1 MYDAVSR
8 TLVNDT
14 TSSQKAYRAVT
25 QLPRPTMSLSFQ
37 GGSWKI
43 VYTGTL
49 QSSVTANGTYEDVQ
63 GAASPYSI
71 PTGSGPSLFLRARN

>member
-1 MYDAVSR
+1 
-8 TLVNDT
+8 
-14 TSSQKAYRAVT
+14 
-25 QLPRPTMSLSFQ
+25 MSLSFQ